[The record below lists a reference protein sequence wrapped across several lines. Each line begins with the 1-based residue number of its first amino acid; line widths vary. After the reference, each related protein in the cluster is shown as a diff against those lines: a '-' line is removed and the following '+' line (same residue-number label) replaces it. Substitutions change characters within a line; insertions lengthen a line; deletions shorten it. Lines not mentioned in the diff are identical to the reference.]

1 MGFSDRKKKAI
12 LSGYISID
20 LKSILELCHFSY
32 AAFRLDFFL
41 HLNTPP
47 ITDTMP
53 SENAQSVK
61 VLDELFQKLTV
72 SKEAADIKESAN
84 QLASFINGRIED
96 QDVPNK

>member
-1 MGFSDRKKKAI
+1 
-12 LSGYISID
+12 
-20 LKSILELCHFSY
+20 
-32 AAFRLDFFL
+32 
-41 HLNTPP
+41 
-47 ITDTMP
+47 MP

-72 SKEAADIKESAN
+72 SKEAADIKDSAN